1 MLPETVTRTVGG
13 YTIQLRFHEPRP
25 ITTIQAPK
33 AKVDVKND
41 VRSLYGALMKA
52 RRNRRATVPTAWGNG
67 NNMQVSK
74 GANAPPKR
82 KRNNNNGTPK
92 SPQLVRGTLGNGNNR
107 TPKSPNAKRPRVNKP
122 NIGLPNNFKPVF
134 TAVKRPNVRNGIPPR
149 GTTFANLLGPRT
161 PPRTAWGNTAMA
173 A

>member
-1 MLPETVTRTVGG
+1 MLPETATHTVGG
-13 YTIQLRFHEPRP
+13 YTIQLGFHEPRP
-25 ITTIQAPK
+25 ITSIQAPK

-41 VRSLYGALMKA
+41 VRSLYRALMKA
-52 RRNRRATVPTAWGNG
+52 RNNRRPVVRKAWGNG

-82 KRNNNNGTPK
+82 KRNNNNGTPT
-92 SPQLVRGTLGNGNNR
+92 P

-122 NIGLPNNFKPVF
+122 NIGLPKNFKPIF
-134 TAVKRPNVRNGIPPR
+134 TAMKRPNARNLTPQQR
-149 GTTFANLLGPRT
+149 GTFANLFGPRT
-161 PPRTAWGNTAMA
+161 PPRTAWGNTARA